1 MEKFYKIMSL
11 TMGLIGAI
19 SLLLLTGMMF
29 ILLVGSL

>member
-1 MEKFYKIMSL
+1 MDKFYDAIL
-11 TMGLIGAI
+11 LFVALIGAI

>member
-1 MEKFYKIMSL
+1 MENFYEIMIL

-19 SLLLLTGMMF
+19 TLLLLTGMMF

>member
-1 MEKFYKIMSL
+1 MKKFYEIMCL